1 MHRERERE
9 RFPLLCGCTCN
20 QWMTHKLD
28 AVGTREKLNL
38 RIYTVDLW
46 PLEIRV
52 ISYSQELATPKA
64 MG

>member
-38 RIYTVDLW
+38 RIYTVDYIL
-46 PLEIRV
+46 LTRA
-52 ISYSQELATPKA
+52 SYSKGYGVIFMYT
-64 MG
+64 